1 MKVKERIHRK
11 EEMSSCNV
19 EDENC
24 MKIKTRAQ
32 RQAAAFSILFY
43 HSFHAAV
50 FLHTKCPGVKRQACQ
65 KLEKENKG
73 MRFQNISETT
83 LHLKRKISSG

>member
-1 MKVKERIHRK
+1 MKEIAREDKEGVGEI
-11 EEMSSCNV
+11 EGMTVNGNE
-19 EDENC
+19 
-24 MKIKTRAQ
+24 TRAQ